1 MSIQIIDGFKLN
13 LSSPIDDRIV
23 ASGSTAR
30 DSISYKYNGL
40 RVFDLYDNIPYVWR
54 NGTSG
59 LKWYKEN
66 ESALSILPN
75 VTFQDNNGQNSTK
88 TQFPKLSGNNNVTN
102 SILEETLFKNTGVRV
117 VTIGYDTI
125 PSDETAK
132 FQVKGNVLADS
143 FIGIG
148 KDLTQINGE
157 NITPTSINIDKISPG
172 DDNDVLVTK
181 GGVVVWENKNEIS
194 GSSQTPFE
202 SNSTEDHFIPFKMNA
217 SGDLKINNNFKY
229 NPKTKQLLLSNTN
242 DKLNPSISFIGEP
255 NSGIYRRS
263 GNDIGI
269 SINGFDKVSIDTNG
283 VKILPGTKT
292 NPGISFI
299 GSNTSGFYYSS
310 GDKKIGV
317 SINANDV
324 LNIVRSD
331 TGSIFLNLN
340 PTSNITPSPLAAD
353 TYYIL
358 GNKLNITSNSFNI
371 RTNNTSEFGLNV
383 ENTSSDGRGL
393 IIKNKNGESLRL
405 VGYNTNNYISFYDGT
420 TRTAWIGHYT
430 TAGGNNS
437 LNLVHDSTTGKIL
450 FRIGGSVKMEINGSG
465 ISTPNSTTMK
475 SIYHGWFFCTYNTG
489 GAIGLHGGITFT
501 NLYGSGMNL
510 SGFSYMSGAASGGNS
525 PRGHILLKTPTFTNL
540 DKVIV
545 QITPRYSGVEQY
557 MIFTP
562 QVEVLQ
568 NGTNTIKIHFNTPT
582 SNNGWAINSLAF
594 NISIF
599 EIVT

>member
-157 NITPTSINIDKISPG
+157 NITPTSINVDKISPG
-172 DDNDVLVTK
+172 TDEFVLVTK
-181 GGVVVWENKNEIS
+181 GGVVVWESKNEIS

-229 NPKTKQLLLSNTN
+229 NPNTKQLLLSNTN
-242 DKLNPSISFIGEP
+242 NKLNPSISFIGES

-269 SINGFDKVSIDTNG
+269 SINGADKVSIDTNG

-324 LNIVRSD
+324 LNIVRYDS
-331 TGSIFLNLN
+331 GSIVLNLN
-340 PTSNITPSPLAAD
+340 TTSNIPIPLAD

-420 TRTAWIGHYT
+420 TRTAWIGSY
-430 TAGGNNS
+430 GDNS
-437 LNLVHDSTTGKIL
+437 TFVINHDSANGKIQHK
-450 FRIGGSVKMEINGSG
+450 IGGIVKMETNSNGVRIGDSG
-465 ISTPNSTTMK
+465 SNISNIYTGYIALTTNSNNSKATFVNYYSMPAGFATSMDSTSGFNGGTASIIITHPPMNVKFAIWNICISNEAGYNYSHVSRITHSVSSSPTSTT
-475 SIYHGWFFCTYNTG
+475 IYFQV
-489 GAIGLHGGITFT
+489 
-501 NLYGSGMNL
+501 
-510 SGFSYMSGAASGGNS
+510 SGG
-525 PRGHILLKTPTFTNL
+525 
-540 DKVIV
+540 
-545 QITPRYSGVEQY
+545 
-557 MIFTP
+557 
-562 QVEVLQ
+562 
-568 NGTNTIKIHFNTPT
+568 
-582 SNNGWAINSLAF
+582 WNSLGVGGFAF
-594 NISIF
+594 KFSVMDF
-599 EIVT
+599 SERYGVY

>member
-30 DSISYKYNGL
+30 DNISYKYLGL

-75 VTFQDNNGQNSTK
+75 ITFSDSNNSQTLTTK
-88 TQFPKLSGNNNVTN
+88 TQFPKLSGANNVTN
-102 SILEETLFKNTGVRV
+102 SILEETVFKNNGSKVI
-117 VTIGYDTI
+117 TIGYVQNPTDDN
-125 PSDETAK
+125 SK
-132 FQVKGNVLADS
+132 LQVFGNVLATS
-143 FIGIG
+143 FTGIG
-148 KDLTQINGE
+148 TDLTQLNGGSIL
-157 NITPTSINIDKISPG
+157 NSSINVDKISPG
-172 DDNDVLVTK
+172 TDDFVLVTK
-181 GGVVVWENKNEIS
+181 GGVVVWEDKNQIS
-194 GSSQTPFE
+194 KSSQTPFE

-229 NPKTKQLLLSNTN
+229 NPNTKQLLLSNTN
-242 DKLNPSISFIGEP
+242 NKLNPSISFIGES

-269 SINGFDKVSIDTNG
+269 SINGADKVSIDTNG

-324 LNIVRSD
+324 LNIVRYDS
-331 TGSIFLNLN
+331 GGIVLNLN
-340 PTSNITPSPLAAD
+340 TTSNIPIPLAD

-475 SIYHGWFFCTYNTG
+475 SIYHGWFFCNYNTG
-489 GAIGLHGGITFT
+489 GAGITFT

-510 SGFSYMSGAASGGNS
+510 SGFSYMSGTASGGNS
-525 PRGHILLKTPTFTNL
+525 PRGYILLKTPTFTNL
-540 DKVIV
+540 DKVIA

-562 QVEVLQ
+562 QMEVQ
-568 NGTNTIKIHFNTPT
+568 NNGTNTIKIHFNTPT

>member
-30 DSISYKYNGL
+30 DNISYKYLGL

-75 VTFQDNNGQNSTK
+75 ITFSDSNNSQTLTTK
-88 TQFPKLSGNNNVTN
+88 TQFPKLSGANNVTN
-102 SILEETLFKNTGVRV
+102 SILEETVFKSNGSKVI
-117 VTIGYDTI
+117 TIGLEPAAFPPNDTY
-125 PSDETAK
+125 K
-132 FQVKGNVLADS
+132 LLVNGNVSATS

-148 KDLTQINGE
+148 TGLTQLNGG
-157 NITPTSINIDKISPG
+157 NISPTSINVDKISPG
-172 DDNDVLVTK
+172 GDNDVLVTK
-181 GGVVVWENKNEIS
+181 GGVVVWENKNAIS

-229 NPKTKQLLLSNTN
+229 NPNTKQLLLSNTN
-242 DKLNPSISFIGEP
+242 DKLNPSISFIGES

-269 SINGFDKVSIDTNG
+269 SINGADKVSIDTNG

-324 LNIVRSD
+324 LNIVRYDS
-331 TGSIFLNLN
+331 GSIVLNLN
-340 PTSNITPSPLAAD
+340 TTSNIPIPLAD

-489 GAIGLHGGITFT
+489 GAGITSN

-525 PRGHILLKTPTFTNL
+525 PRGHILLKTPAFTNL

-562 QVEVLQ
+562 QMEVQ
-568 NGTNTIKIHFNTPT
+568 NNGTNTIKIHFNTPT